1 MIRLAFLSLVRRPL
15 RQFLLFLLIVVTCA
29 LPVFILQMAGGLY
42 GGINRAVSPFPILAG
57 AKGSAYQ
64 LVLNTVFLRDRPVG
78 NIPYEEMKKL
88 VDTGKTQ
95 AVYPLG
101 FGDNYR
107 GFRIVGTR
115 ADLFSYRPVKN
126 RDPWLSL
133 QEGQIFQKEGE
144 AVIGSETARLTG
156 LKVGDTFRS
165 VHGTS
170 SKGRAHDHPFR
181 VTGIAKPV
189 GGPYDTAIFI
199 DMKDVWEAHGEKDEA
214 HREVT
219 ALLVVP
225 KGYKEAMALL
235 ASYQKN
241 RDVQMVFPSQS
252 MISLYAMVGQTKH
265 FWEIFLTSLLA
276 VSLVITLLV
285 MYWSGLSRMNEL
297 ALLEALGQ
305 GNGKSASSFWRK
317 KGCSFWLAALP
328 AGWQAMAPVSGRPV
342 WWQAVRP
349 LPWLL
354 RRTGGAPSLSPWLLS
369 SARRRDFFR
378 PCFWEGRMYHPI
390 CERMHFS
397 KSQGEGTLL
406 MHREGPA
413 FYKIFHHR
421 QNLRWVGHG

>member
-78 NIPYEEMKKL
+78 NIPYEEMEKL

-133 QEGQIFQKEGE
+133 QEGQIFKKEGE

-170 SKGRAHDHPFR
+170 PKGRAHDHPFR

-225 KGYKEAMALL
+225 KGYKEAMSLL

-252 MISLYAMVGQTKH
+252 IISLYAMVGQTKH

-297 ALLEALGQ
+297 ALLEALGA
-305 GNGKSASSFWRK
+305 GKWKIRQFLGRRDAPS
-317 KGCSFWLAALP
+317 
-328 AGWQAMAPVSGRPV
+328 GWQRCRLAGRLWRQSRGGPYGGRQCGHYHGYFAGLAGCPDYPSGDHPRH
-342 WWQAVRP
+342 
-349 LPWLL
+349 
-354 RRTGGAPSLSPWLLS
+354 GGGTS
-369 SARRRDFFR
+369 S
-378 PCFWEGRMYHPI
+378 
-390 CERMHFS
+390 
-397 KSQGEGTLL
+397 
-406 MHREGPA
+406 GPA
-413 FYKIFHHR
+413 SGKEGCIILSVRECTFPKAR
-421 QNLRWVGHG
+421 AKGLS

>member
-29 LPVFILQMAGGLY
+29 LPVFILQMVGGLY

-78 NIPYEEMKKL
+78 NIPYEEMEKL

-115 ADLFSYRPVKN
+115 ANLFSYRPVKN

-170 SKGRAHDHPFR
+170 SKGRAHDRPFR

-199 DMKDVWEAHGEKDEA
+199 DMKDVWEAHGEKNEA

-252 MISLYAMVGQTKH
+252 IISLYAMVGQTKH

-297 ALLEALGQ
+297 ALLEAL
-305 GNGKSASSFWRK
+305 
-317 KGCSFWLAALP
+317 P
-328 AGWQAMAPVSGRPV
+328 AGWQAMAPVLGRPV

-354 RRTGGAPSLSPWLLS
+354 RRTGGAP
-369 SARRRDFFR
+369 
-378 PCFWEGRMYHPI
+378 
-390 CERMHFS
+390 
-397 KSQGEGTLL
+397 
-406 MHREGPA
+406 
-413 FYKIFHHR
+413 
-421 QNLRWVGHG
+421 

>member
-78 NIPYEEMKKL
+78 NIPYEEMEKL

-115 ADLFSYRPVKN
+115 ADLFSYRPVKTGIPGFPAG
-126 RDPWLSL
+126 RTDFK
-133 QEGQIFQKEGE
+133 EEGE

-170 SKGRAHDHPFR
+170 PKGRAHDHPFR

-199 DMKDVWEAHGEKDEA
+199 DMKDVWEAHGEKDEV

-219 ALLVVP
+219 TLLVVP
-225 KGYKEAMALL
+225 KGYKEAMSLL
-235 ASYQKN
+235 ASYQKTGMC
-241 RDVQMVFPSQS
+241 RWFSRHSPLFPF
-252 MISLYAMVGQTKH
+252 MPWWGRRNISGK
-265 FWEIFLTSLLA
+265 FSLPP
-276 VSLVITLLV
+276 SWP
-285 MYWSGLSRMNEL
+285 Y
-297 ALLEALGQ
+297 
-305 GNGKSASSFWRK
+305 
-317 KGCSFWLAALP
+317 
-328 AGWQAMAPVSGRPV
+328 
-342 WWQAVRP
+342 P
-349 LPWLL
+349 L
-354 RRTGGAPSLSPWLLS
+354 
-369 SARRRDFFR
+369 
-378 PCFWEGRMYHPI
+378 
-390 CERMHFS
+390 
-397 KSQGEGTLL
+397 
-406 MHREGPA
+406 
-413 FYKIFHHR
+413 
-421 QNLRWVGHG
+421 